1 MGLIFCQG
9 VAVMTDTLQPGMS
22 FEFSYTVP
30 EDKTVPHLFPDIEE
44 GAVMPRVLA
53 TGYMVGLMEFACI
66 KFINPHIDW
75 PRQQTVGIQIN
86 VSHSAATPPGMTVT
100 VKGHLDKVEGRKLSF
115 SLEAF
120 DDQDNISM
128 GTHERFIIDAQK
140 FNAALEKKIAAVK

>member
-1 MGLIFCQG
+1 M
-9 VAVMTDTLQPGMS
+9 ADTLQAGMS
-22 FEFSYTVP
+22 FEFRYTVP

-75 PRQQTVGIQIN
+75 PRQQTVGIHVN

-100 VKGHLDKVEGRKLSF
+100 VKGRLEKVEGRKLSF
-115 SLEAF
+115 ALEAF
-120 DDQDNISM
+120 DDQDQIST

-140 FNAALEKKIAAVK
+140 FNAAVAKKQAGAK